1 MSIGKYRP
9 GVWSSYTI
17 TPGYTGAREALAVTA
32 AQRARAPKKGLPSSF
47 PAGMAVP

>member
-17 TPGYTGAREALAVTA
+17 TPGYTGADRKSV
-32 AQRARAPKKGLPSSF
+32 
-47 PAGMAVP
+47 V